1 MLFLSKKMPY
11 KAVKQ
16 YSGTIISFNLT
27 IAVAKNSAE
36 SIFSQNKI
44 AQKNLRRTRH
54 CECSNVLQ
62 YDFHG

>member
-1 MLFLSKKMPY
+1 
-11 KAVKQ
+11 
-16 YSGTIISFNLT
+16 LT
-27 IAVAKNSAE
+27 NAVAKNSAG

-44 AQKNLRRTRH
+44 AKKNLRRTRH